1 MRCDTWWQLSL
12 GIRLKSWTVKVSSI
26 PPNLF
31 ARCTISIYYIY
42 LTHLLSLH
50 LCRAMWAQ
58 FKWLPVYELCILSR
72 GELLRSKLKI
82 IHSFFL
88 YFFTPSLSLSILLT
102 LSLKGLWLLWR
113 LGWSVGMDTAVDT
126 PRPPTHKK
134 NIRFAFISAHKMHNS
149 QISI

>member
-1 MRCDTWWQLSL
+1 MRYVVAVELGNPIKKLNRQSL
-12 GIRLKSWTVKVSSI
+12 VY
-26 PPNLF
+26 PPLTYS
-31 ARCTISIYYIY
+31 RVVLYIYYIY

-88 YFFTPSLSLSILLT
+88 YFLLPLSLSLTHSR
-102 LSLKGLWLLWR
+102 SKRVVVALKIR
-113 LGWSVGMDTAVDT
+113 LKRWHGYCAVDT